1 MTTSYDYVIIGSG
14 IAGLYAALL
23 AREHGVGAG
32 ADEGKDR
39 RLQYALGAGG
49 DRGADRAG
57 DSAEQHLRDTIEA
70 GAGLVDEE
78 AARVLTSGA
87 AERIED
93 LVRLGVPFD
102 TVHGEIALARE
113 GRIRRRWRAAAP
125 ATT

>member
-49 DRGADRAG
+49 
-57 DSAEQHLRDTIEA
+57 I
-70 GAGLVDEE
+70 
-78 AARVLTSGA
+78 AAPIGP
-87 AERIED
+87 
-93 LVRLGVPFD
+93 G
-102 TVHGEIALARE
+102 
-113 GRIRRRWRAAAP
+113 IRRNSTCGTRSRPGRVWSTRRRREC
-125 ATT
+125 